1 MPKTCS
7 KASGRCLPP
16 QHKVQRVKK
25 GRKCGKQAVDVSSCL
40 VAESDAIEDGQ
51 GITKIDTNGPKRAN
65 KRRKKS
71 EKEEE
76 RQIDFTSAE
85 IQDNISEDLE
95 CSRPA
100 DSKEEEVEESTEVE
114 HVEEQSQQA
123 HTVLSY
129 CDESH
134 YAGGNTMDANAQE
147 KCISQRVTGRED
159 MEDSL
164 FLDVVTRD
172 VDIREHNASP
182 HLLDPEPYHYMPS
195 DKNCQPLE
203 VDDLCLQIDYSQE
216 SGSDAE
222 QTGIP
227 RRQFKVPRPRPCAY
241 NFSILQSKLNTT
253 SSNRKPG
260 QRKRVR
266 VDESHNVSIPVVQGE
281 ENRSV
286 FDFQPSQEPTTTTD
300 TTMEDVC
307 AGKEERGKSSKL
319 NQSRSKMADVS
330 YSTRTREE
338 QVSCKKV

>member
-25 GRKCGKQAVDVSSCL
+25 GRKRGKQAVDVSSCL

-51 GITKIDTNGPKRAN
+51 GITTIDTNGPKRAN

-71 EKEEE
+71 EKE
-76 RQIDFTSAE
+76 QMDFTSVE
-85 IQDNISEDLE
+85 IQDNVPEDLE
-95 CSRPA
+95 CSRPP
-100 DSKEEEVEESTEVE
+100 DSKEEEVEDSTEVE
-114 HVEEQSQQA
+114 QVEEQSQRA

-147 KCISQRVTGRED
+147 ECISQRVIGGED

-195 DKNCQPLE
+195 DKKW
-203 VDDLCLQIDYSQE
+203 SA
-216 SGSDAE
+216 SGS
-222 QTGIP
+222 
-227 RRQFKVPRPRPCAY
+227 RRPL
-241 NFSILQSKLNTT
+241 S
-253 SSNRKPG
+253 
-260 QRKRVR
+260 
-266 VDESHNVSIPVVQGE
+266 
-281 ENRSV
+281 
-286 FDFQPSQEPTTTTD
+286 
-300 TTMEDVC
+300 
-307 AGKEERGKSSKL
+307 
-319 NQSRSKMADVS
+319 AD
-330 YSTRTREE
+330 
-338 QVSCKKV
+338 